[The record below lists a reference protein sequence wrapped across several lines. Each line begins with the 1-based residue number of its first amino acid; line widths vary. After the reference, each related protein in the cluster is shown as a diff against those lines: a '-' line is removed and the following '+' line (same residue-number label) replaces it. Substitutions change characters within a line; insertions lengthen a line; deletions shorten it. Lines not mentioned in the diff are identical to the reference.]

1 VEGFPQNK
9 DVVGWNI
16 ATFRWREVDCFLKT
30 AIEESRFEVDLVAF
44 QIEVTD
50 QRDEDP
56 DGVSLGNR
64 CKEFIEVDFFNPRV
78 SLGGTSSL
86 VVGCPVFPSS

>member
-30 AIEESRFEVDLVAF
+30 AIEESRFELDLVAF
-44 QIEVTD
+44 QIA
-50 QRDEDP
+50 
-56 DGVSLGNR
+56 VSLWAIAA
-64 CKEFIEVDFFNPRV
+64 KS
-78 SLGGTSSL
+78 SLKSTSSIREYPL
-86 VVGCPVFPSS
+86 AALQAL